1 MQPSFNIGLVTPAII
16 KTETTDS
23 TLSAA
28 AKLPAVGSVPSVSVL
43 DKSGDIYRLLING
56 SVFQAAI
63 PIDVKTGELMLARVI
78 SQVPFVLALNGLT
91 GRGALTP
98 QVLDMLL
105 NRLGIRNTHGSK
117 KILQILLET
126 DRPVV
131 RSKMEKLLELME
143 RQDLQFGDAALGFLA
158 AFITSDRTDERYLE
172 GGAAGIFQYLPGDLS
187 LSIFERV
194 QELTAKKDRIPLEE
208 QVIENL
214 CLSPDMESIE
224 YVLALKENFTRILR
238 TILLLKSGISDRNNT
253 LFILRELLIKY
264 SVLRSHYYSTGRC
277 PEFIII
283 RNLDGLSLCRYE
295 FENDDTQGV
304 KLIRIDMEPQYLGPV
319 RFEAIY
325 GNTSMNCSF
334 TAPEESLVCLE
345 RESGKLMELLGKTAN
360 GRVNI
365 SFNRGIQTTGTTG
378 AKPGRINF
386 RA

>member
-16 KTETTDS
+16 KTETVDS
-23 TLSAA
+23 SQYAA
-28 AKLPAVGSVPSVSVL
+28 AKLPAVGSLPSVSVL

-56 SVFQAAI
+56 SVFQAAL

-78 SQVPFVLALNGLT
+78 SQVPFVLALTGLT

-105 NRLGIRNTHGSK
+105 NRLSIRNTPGSK
-117 KILQILLET
+117 KMLQILLEE

-131 RSKMEKLLELME
+131 RSKMEKLLEMME
-143 RQDLQFGDAALGFLA
+143 RHDLQFSDAALGFLA
-158 AFITSDRTDERYLE
+158 SFITSDRADERYLE
-172 GGAAGIFQYLPGDLS
+172 GGAAGIFQFLPGDLS
-187 LSIFERV
+187 ISIFERV
-194 QELTAKKDRIPLEE
+194 QELTAKNYRDPLEE

-214 CLSPDMESIE
+214 CLNPNMESIE

-238 TILLLKSGISDRNNT
+238 TILLLKSNISDRNDP

-264 SVLRSHYYSTGRC
+264 SVLRSHYYTTGRC

-283 RNLDGLSLCRYE
+283 RNEDGLSLCRYE
-295 FENDDTQGV
+295 LENDDSHGV
-304 KLIRIDMEPQYLGPV
+304 KLIRMDMEPQNLGPV
-319 RFEAIY
+319 RFEAIC
-325 GNTSMNCSF
+325 GNSSMNCSF
-334 TAPEESLVCLE
+334 AASEESIVYLE
-345 RESGKLMELLGKTAN
+345 RESGTLRELLGKTAN

-365 SFNRGIQTTGTTG
+365 SFSSGIRMAGTAA